1 MKQNFLRYLRD
12 DVLSKTLEAHEVIR
26 LYYEWSPAIVKAMD
40 EYEAFKEGMKEL
52 VDEIL
57 ALIDSQME

>member
-1 MKQNFLRYLRD
+1 M
-12 DVLSKTLEAHEVIR
+12 LSKTPEAHEVIK
-26 LYYEWSPAIVKAMD
+26 LYYEWSPVIVKAM
-40 EYEAFKEGMKEL
+40 ERYEAFNEGMKEL